1 LPEGPSLLRLQLYI
15 LRRLSA
21 SLLLVVAVVSTVLF
35 IGQTVRILERV
46 PDVGVGFVLSL
57 LPLLLPVT
65 LAITLPFAFL
75 VSAVLTYGRLADD
88 NEVIAMRMAGIHPWA
103 IASPGVFAGA
113 VLSFFCL
120 GLWGNLAPAA
130 VAAQDDLRGDVYRRF
145 LELVE
150 HSEKSSFT
158 GRELKISWD
167 GVEGGDLVGLHISR
181 AAADSEG
188 ALEIHAARGVLRRDP
203 SGRVL
208 VFDLRDFTW
217 TAFGQGRPSSSRGE
231 GISFAI
237 SASDFLGVQGMV
249 AKPRALTCDELLFR
263 AFRMGPKTEVYN
275 DMMREFLG
283 RVSIA
288 LAPLCFALC
297 GIPLALLVGKG
308 SRAAAAVLAFAVAMV
323 FFLVWQAGDSL
334 AANGAAP
341 IAVAKFAG
349 NGLLVAAGAVLL
361 RLAVRR

>member
-1 LPEGPSLLRLQLYI
+1 
-15 LRRLSA
+15 
-21 SLLLVVAVVSTVLF
+21 VVLVVSTVLF
-35 IGQTVRILERV
+35 IGQSVRVLERV

-57 LPLLLPVT
+57 LPLLLPMT
-65 LAITLPFAFL
+65 LAITLPFSFL
-75 VSAVLTYGRLADD
+75 VATVLTYGRLSDD

-103 IASPGVFAGA
+103 VAAPGVFAGA

-145 LELVE
+145 LELIE

-158 GRELKISWD
+158 GRDVKVSWS

-181 AAADSEG
+181 SAAGSDG
-188 ALEIHAARGVLRRDP
+188 ALEIHAGRGSLRRDP

-208 VFDLRDFTW
+208 VFDLRDFVW
-217 TAFGQGRPSSSRGE
+217 TTFGQGRPSSSRGG

-237 SASDFLGVQGMV
+237 AATDLFDVQGTIY
-249 AKPRALTCDELLFR
+249 KSRALDGDELLFR
-263 AFRMGPKTEVYN
+263 AFRQDVKSEHYN
-275 DMMREFLG
+275 VMMREFLG

-308 SRAAAAVLAFAVAMV
+308 SRAAAAVLAFAVAAV
-323 FFLVWQAGDSL
+323 FFLVWQAGDAL
-334 AANGAAP
+334 AASGSVP
-341 IAVAKFAG
+341 IAAAKFAA
-349 NGLLVAAGAVLL
+349 NVLLVGAGAVLL
-361 RLAVRR
+361 RMAVHR